1 VSVSVSVCV
10 CVYERVCLSI
20 WCDVAAK
27 ENRETRNESKCSGT
41 ISLKDLEQILIDLN
55 LMDASVVYEEKK
67 VFLKEGHL
75 FDCVCVCVSVC
86 VCLCVSVCVYHAQI
100 AWQRV

>member
-1 VSVSVSVCV
+1 MSASVP
-10 CVYERVCLSI
+10 VCLSGVS
-20 WCDVAAK
+20 VAAK
-27 ENRETRNESKCSGT
+27 ENREKRNESNCSGT

-75 FDCVCVCVSVC
+75 FDCICVCVCVCVCVSVS
-86 VCLCVSVCVYHAQI
+86 VRVYVSHAQI
-100 AWQRV
+100 A